1 VEAVA
6 KPLIQF
12 SEDGLLMLNIA
23 LGFIMFGIALN
34 IDRKEF
40 KEITRYPKSVA
51 VGLASQ
57 FLLLPFITF
66 LLIYFLKPIE
76 GIAMGMILVASC
88 PGGNVSN
95 YITFLSKGN
104 IALSIALTTAAT
116 LLAIVFTPLNFSI
129 YSQWY
134 AGNMATQSTFQ
145 LDTFSMIKSIAT
157 LIALPLAVGL
167 VMKEY
172 FSNLTKKIEKSVKI
186 LSMLL
191 FFSFIVLALV
201 ANYKVFLAEIE
212 NIFLVV
218 LLHNAFAFLTGFS
231 LASIFRLPLMD
242 KKTITV
248 ETGIQNSGLGLVL
261 IFNYFNGNPDMALIA
276 AWWGVWHI
284 VSGFALSM
292 LLKRL

>member
-1 VEAVA
+1 MEAAA

-12 SEDGLLMLNIA
+12 SEDGLLLLNIA
-23 LGFIMFGIALN
+23 LGFIMFGIALS
-34 IDRKEF
+34 IDRKDF
-40 KEITRYPKSVA
+40 KEITQHPKSVTI
-51 VGLASQ
+51 GLASQ
-57 FLLLPFITF
+57 FLLLPLVTF

-88 PGGNVSN
+88 PGGNISN

-116 LLAIVFTPLNFSI
+116 ILAIVFTPLNFSI

-134 AGNMATQSTFQ
+134 AGSMATQSTFQ
-145 LDTFSMIKSIAT
+145 LDTFSMIKSVAT
-157 LIALPLAVGL
+157 LIALPLAIGM

-172 FSNLTKKIEKSVKI
+172 FSGFTKKIEKGVKI

-191 FFSFIVLALV
+191 FFSFIVLALA

-231 LASIFRLPLMD
+231 IATIFSLPMPD

-284 VSGFALSM
+284 VSGFGLS
-292 LLKRL
+292 LVLKRL

>member
-1 VEAVA
+1 MEAVA

-23 LGFIMFGIALN
+23 LGFIMFGIALS

-242 KKTITV
+242 KKTIIV